1 MTPLNRSMMTKHVS
15 TLLILMAALGL
26 SACNKA
32 EDAKAP
38 EVTTT
43 ESATPAVESSTNEA
57 SITEETAVEA
67 DANASDANGTEPT
80 ETEPTAGAATP
91 EVTETAAAT
100 EELAA
105 DAGKA
110 LYEKQ
115 CQICHAQG
123 LLEAPKFGDKAAWAP
138 HIAKGKETLYEH
150 SAKGFNKMPPQATG
164 DVTEAQVHAA
174 VDYMIEAVS

>member
-1 MTPLNRSMMTKHVS
+1 MTTFNRPTMTKHVS
-15 TLLILMAALGL
+15 TLLILVAALGL

-38 EVTTT
+38 EVTT

-57 SITEETAVEA
+57 NIPAENATEA
-67 DANASDANGTEPT
+67 DAPDANVTEPT
-80 ETEPTAGAATP
+80 ETAPTAEAPTA

-123 LLEAPKFGDKAAWAP
+123 LLEAPKLGDKAVWAP

-174 VDYMIEAVS
+174 VDYMIEAAS